1 MIALSRN
8 NYEIFFLD
16 YLEGTLKPDQ
26 VADLILFMEQNP
38 DLKEEF
44 NHLELVYLTPD
55 NNIQFENKQRL
66 KKNIIVSVGVIN
78 HTNYH
83 DYFIAD
89 LEGDL
94 PKTDTLILHKFLA
107 ANPFLKPDF
116 ETYKKTV
123 FIPDDTIVYR
133 SKKHLKKNIIHWN
146 RILYYS
152 TGIAAAIVIL
162 LWLFAP
168 SAFIMQK
175 NQVLTESTEPGTK
188 ITETPS
194 AVKPKPQIEIVES
207 QEGGIQSTDVTND
220 ESFPEEISNTKT
232 EQVFIHPDQSH
243 VELIAGEMVVIN
255 RLPGLHKKNKF
266 KLVPDNEI
274 ENGGIILR
282 EGKYHSDIQANTA
295 NAGEQMADDYIQA
308 KQNNFKSL
316 VGFAYAKIKNIFK
329 KENEDTPNEAQFSLW
344 SLADLGMYGISQA
357 TNGKLKL
364 NRVEDENG
372 HLIAYALVSDNLEI
386 SKIISLKSGKKNKE
400 LD

>member
-1 MIALSRN
+1 MIALSRD

-55 NNIQFENKQRL
+55 YTIQFKNKQHL
-66 KKNIIVSVGVIN
+66 KKNIVVSVSEIN
-78 HTNYH
+78 HTNYQ

-94 PKTDTLILHKFLA
+94 SKTDTLTLQKFLA
-107 ANPFLKPDF
+107 ANPILKSDF
-116 ETYKKTV
+116 EAYKKTV
-123 FIPDDTIVYR
+123 FIPDDTIVYK
-133 SKKHLKKNIIHWN
+133 SKKHLKKNIILWN

-175 NQVLTESTEPGTK
+175 NQMLTESTEPGRK

-194 AVKPKPQIEIVES
+194 AVKPRPQLEIVES
-207 QEGGIQSTDVTND
+207 QKSGIQSKPVTNND
-220 ESFPEEISNTKT
+220 NSPQISSSQAK
-232 EQVFIHPDQSH
+232 QVIIHPDQSH
-243 VELIAGEMVVIN
+243 DERLAEKMVVIN

-266 KLVPDNEI
+266 VLVLDNEI
-274 ENGGIILR
+274 ENVGIILR
-282 EGKYHSDIQANTA
+282 NGKYNSRIQANTI
-295 NAGEQMADDYIQA
+295 NTREQLADNYIQA
-308 KQNNFKSL
+308 KQSNLKSL

-329 KENEDTPNEAQFSLW
+329 KENEDTHNKTGFSLW
-344 SLADLGMYGISQA
+344 ALADLGMYGISQA
-357 TNGKLKL
+357 TNGNLIL
-364 NRVEDENG
+364 DRVEDENG

-386 SKIISLKSGKKNKE
+386 SKIIPIKSDKKNQKF
-400 LD
+400 D

>member
-1 MIALSRN
+1 MMALSRN

-44 NHLELVYLTPD
+44 NHLEIVYLTPD
-55 NNIQFENKQRL
+55 NTIQFENKQRL
-66 KKNIIVSVGVIN
+66 KKNIIVSVGEIN

-94 PKTDTLILHKFLA
+94 SKTDTLILHKFLA
-107 ANPFLKPDF
+107 ANPFLEPDV
-116 ETYKKTV
+116 EAYKKTV
-123 FIPDDTIVYR
+123 LIPEETIVYK
-133 SKKHLKKNIIHWN
+133 SKNRLKKNIIHWN

-152 TGIAAAIVIL
+152 TGIAAAIIIL
-162 LWLFAP
+162 LWLYRP
-168 SAFIMQK
+168 PAFFMQR
-175 NQVLTESTEPGTK
+175 NQGLTESIQPGQK

-194 AVKPKPQIEIVES
+194 VIKSKPQIEIIES
-207 QEGGIQSTDVTND
+207 QEDGIRSKLVTNND
-220 ESFPEEISNTKT
+220 NSPKISNTET

-243 VELIAGEMVVIN
+243 DELLVEKVVVIN
-255 RLPGLHKKNKF
+255 RLPGLHKKNKV

-274 ENGGIILR
+274 DNAGIILR
-282 EGKYHSDIQANTA
+282 EGKYHSAIQANTT
-295 NAGEQMADDYIQA
+295 NAGEQMADDYKQA

-316 VGFAYAKIKNIFK
+316 VGFAYAKIKTIFK
-329 KENEDTPNEAQFSLW
+329 KENEGIPNETQFSLW

-372 HLIAYALVSDNLEI
+372 HLIAYALMSDNLEI
-386 SKIISLKSGKKNKE
+386 SKIISLRSGKKNKD

>member
-1 MIALSRN
+1 MALSRN

-55 NNIQFENKQRL
+55 NTIKFENKQRL
-66 KKNIIVSVGVIN
+66 KKNIIVSVGEIN
-78 HTNYH
+78 HTNYQ

-94 PKTDTLILHKFLA
+94 SKTDTLILHKFLA
-107 ANPFLKPDF
+107 ANPFLKP
-116 ETYKKTV
+116 EVEAYKKTV
-123 FIPDDTIVYR
+123 LIPEETIVYK
-133 SKKHLKKNIIHWN
+133 SKNRLKKNIIHWN

-152 TGIAAAIVIL
+152 AGIAAAIVIL

-175 NQVLTESTEPGTK
+175 NQMLTESTEPGRK

-207 QEGGIQSTDVTND
+207 QKSGIQSKPVTNND
-220 ESFPEEISNTKT
+220 NSQKISNSQTK
-232 EQVFIHPDQSH
+232 QVIIHPDQSH
-243 VELIAGEMVVIN
+243 DKRLAEEMVVIN

-274 ENGGIILR
+274 EDAGIIFR
-282 EGKYHSDIQANTA
+282 EGEYHSNIQANTA
-295 NAGEQMADDYIQA
+295 NSGEQMANDYIQA

-316 VGFAYAKIKNIFK
+316 VGFAYAKIKTIFK
-329 KENEDTPNEAQFSLW
+329 KENEDTPNETQFSLW

-372 HLIAYALVSDNLEI
+372 HLIAYALISDNLEI
-386 SKIISLKSGKKNKE
+386 SKIISLRSGKKNKD